1 MGRTACM
8 DMVLELRMETS
19 SLAVEGEVKPSAS
32 ACSTAVQEKDKR
44 VTDRR
49 RRDFEL
55 ERFGEKEATG
65 FRTRRRQLCKEAL
78 VASCVVCKRF
88 AMFAMTTLRMM
99 LIGKC
104 RSSRAVAKLLGIVV

>member
-1 MGRTACM
+1 
-8 DMVLELRMETS
+8 MEPTS
-19 SLAVEGEVKPSAS
+19 TLTVEVNKTVSQCVQYCCAS
-32 ACSTAVQEKDKR
+32 ARSG
-44 VTDRR
+44 
-49 RRDFEL
+49 
-55 ERFGEKEATG
+55 ERFGEKEATEI
-65 FRTRRRQLCKEAL
+65 RTRRRQLCKEAL

>member
-1 MGRTACM
+1 M
-8 DMVLELRMETS
+8 DMVLETENGDKKTLTVEVNKTVSQCVQCCCAEGGEILRCREF
-19 SLAVEGEVKPSAS
+19 K
-32 ACSTAVQEKDKR
+32 
-44 VTDRR
+44 
-49 RRDFEL
+49 
-55 ERFGEKEATG
+55 RFGEKEATEY
-65 FRTRRRQLCKEAL
+65 RTRRRQLCKEAL